1 MIDKKASLT
10 KDEFITFV
18 MIYASEQD
26 YDFSTSEEEAIKAR
40 YGLSTFQKVYD
51 LYVTLGEFER
61 LRLIMSYKS
70 QYFNSIQKTGEL
82 LLLIKEQFYSDGDYS
97 RSEKSSYNFLE
108 HVLNE
113 QWA

>member
-1 MIDKKASLT
+1 VIDKKNSLT
-10 KDEFITFV
+10 QDEFITYV

-26 YDFSTSEEEAIKAR
+26 YDFSTLEKNAIKGR
-40 YGLSTFQKVYD
+40 YGIETFQKIFD
-51 LYVTLGEFER
+51 LYNELSDFER

-70 QYFNSIQKTGEL
+70 QYFNSIKETDDL
-82 LLLIKEQFYSDGDYS
+82 LQIIKEQFYTDGDYS
-97 RSEKSSYNFLE
+97 YPEKSSYNFLE